1 MWPLRIIIT
10 IKKNT
15 TAHKMKTKMALIMKI
30 LSQER
35 ENVIDV

>member
-1 MWPLRIIIT
+1 MAFENNNNN
-10 IKKNT
+10 KKNT